1 MNELYSV
8 DGEIFEVSPENKEK
22 FLNDFP
28 GAQLFQERSGVEVDM
43 TEPDQVI
50 MEQTEFATDMLDPE
64 DKMADDRAKENQ
76 AAAELIRSINPAFNY
91 STGAGVPSYE
101 NRDRKAFGKYTKE
114 EYEKEIVPSLSKP
127 PTIEPI
133 SETDFYTGR
142 MSKVELDKK
151 AEKEASKKE

>member
-8 DGEIFEVSPENKEK
+8 DGQIYEVSPENKEK

-28 GAQLFQERSGVEVDM
+28 NAQLFQERSGVEVDM

-91 STGAGVPSYE
+91 SPGAGVPSYE
-101 NRDRKAFGKYTKE
+101 NRERKAFGKYPKE
-114 EYEKEIVPSLSKP
+114 EYEKKL
-127 PTIEPI
+127 
-133 SETDFYTGR
+133 Y
-142 MSKVELDKK
+142 LH
-151 AEKEASKKE
+151 

>member
-43 TEPDQVI
+43 TETEQAI
-50 MEQTEFATDMLDPE
+50 MQQTEFATDMLDPE
-64 DKMADDRAKENQ
+64 DKIVDDKVKENQ

-91 STGAGVPSYE
+91 STGAGVPSY
-101 NRDRKAFGKYTKE
+101 
-114 EYEKEIVPSLSKP
+114 
-127 PTIEPI
+127 
-133 SETDFYTGR
+133 
-142 MSKVELDKK
+142 
-151 AEKEASKKE
+151 